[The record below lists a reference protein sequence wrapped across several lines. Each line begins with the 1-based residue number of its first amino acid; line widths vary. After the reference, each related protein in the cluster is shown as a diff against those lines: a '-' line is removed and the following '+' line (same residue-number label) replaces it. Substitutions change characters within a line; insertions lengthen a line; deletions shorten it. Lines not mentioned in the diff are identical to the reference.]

1 MDVGEF
7 RTQFMERLRFEA
19 EHEGS
24 EPEAQFI
31 STALELLEE
40 IGDVSDPMPMSIEM
54 KGRRGRIMSF
64 DAYAYDEADEALV
77 MIASDFVNEE
87 FYRREC

>member
-40 IGDVSDPMPMSIEM
+40 IGDVSDPMPMT
-54 KGRRGRIMSF
+54 KRTK
-64 DAYAYDEADEALV
+64 LWL
-77 MIASDFVNEE
+77 
-87 FYRREC
+87 